1 MVAIDALRC
10 PCRRKRPLQAAG
22 ADGLRC
28 AGADCDKVFP
38 IVDGVPVLINEE
50 NSAFRILDFVEHA
63 NTTVK
68 TNDTPLRRAGKRL
81 LRYMPDLSA
90 NWKAGRNLRHL
101 RELLPARPLVLVIGA
116 GMGDAALERAFP
128 AGEADRVEMDVYFA
142 PRIGMIADAHDLP
155 FPDEHFDAV
164 ICQSVLEHVADPY
177 RCVAEIYRVLKP
189 DGLVYAETPFI
200 QQVHQ
205 GAYDFTRF
213 TLGGHRRLFR
223 RFEQIDAGVE
233 GGQAMAL
240 AWSIRALFLSLSRSA
255 VNQVFCYFILPFF
268 LFWLKY
274 LDWLLMRTPRAAD
287 AASELY
293 FLGRKSE
300 SMISDREIVK
310 QYRQSE
316 ATP

>member
-1 MVAIDALRC
+1 M
-10 PCRRKRPLQAAG
+10 
-22 ADGLRC
+22 
-28 AGADCDKVFP
+28 
-38 IVDGVPVLINEE
+38 DGVPVLINDET
-50 NSAFRILDFVEHA
+50 SAFRIADFLARA

-68 TNDTPLRRAGKRL
+68 LNDTPLRRAGKRL
-81 LRYMPDLSA
+81 LRFVPDLGA
-90 NWKAGRNLRHL
+90 NWKAERNLRQL
-101 RELLPARPLVLVIGA
+101 RGLLAARPRVLVIGA
-116 GMGDAALERAFP
+116 GTGDRALQRVFP
-128 AGEADRVEMDVYFA
+128 AGDVDRVDMDVYFA
-142 PRIGMIADAHDLP
+142 AGIGAIADAHDLP

-164 ICQSVLEHVADPY
+164 ISQSVLEHVADPY
-177 RCVAEIYRVLKP
+177 RCVAEFHRVLKP

-213 TLGGHRRLFR
+213 TLNGHRRLFR

-240 AWSIRALFLSLSRSA
+240 AWSIRALFLSLSRSTI
-255 VNQVFCYFILPFF
+255 NQVFCFFILPLF

-274 LDWLLMRTPRAAD
+274 LDWFLIRTPRAAD

-300 SMISDREIVK
+300 SIVSDREIVESC
-310 QYRQSE
+310 RR
-316 ATP
+316 